1 MATDIPNS
9 KGYRI
14 GGDGKVIE
22 FIADTKRANGQ
33 AFGPDGRLYIDLDC
47 KNNPTEINQSLIKF
61 LAQILEVNPAQIEIV
76 AGANADKK
84 LVSILDIDSERTQ
97 AQILSYLQQK

>member
-1 MATDIPNS
+1 MSENNWKITSASHGSALAVQIRT
-9 KGYRI
+9 
-14 GGDGKVIE
+14 
-22 FIADTKRANGQ
+22 AQANQ
-33 AFGPDGRLYIDLDC
+33 KIQKIGPDGRLYIDLDC
-47 KNNPTEINQSLIKF
+47 KNNPTEVNQSLIMF

-84 LVSILDIDSERTQ
+84 LVSILDIDSESTQ